1 MPERNTTMFTS
12 NASTNSASIS
22 APKFFRFN
30 ILNDTIEGSEFNFKK
45 AGNPTSAQYAELMQ
59 FKAIQPTFKFAPIAS
74 TKKVEKK
81 QTYKGL
87 DMGLMADYIRI
98 AGDEQSQAEFNHMV
112 EGKTAYPT
120 IKSWFLE
127 EFKHF
132 NVNQAKTMIAKHELI
147 ARKTAVRTAVK
158 VKMVKAEEPK
168 ASTIALASNF

>member
-1 MPERNTTMFTS
+1 MNFEKNATAMTATTITS
-12 NASTNSASIS
+12 A
-22 APKFFRFN
+22 KYFRFN
-30 ILNDTIEGSEFNFKK
+30 LFNDTIEGSESNFKK

-98 AGDEQSQAEFNHMV
+98 FGSEQAKAEFAHMV
-112 EGKTAYPT
+112 EDKTAYPT

-132 NVNQAKTMIAKHELI
+132 NVNQAKTMIAKHELT

>member
-1 MPERNTTMFTS
+1 MFTS

-30 ILNDTIEGSEFNFKK
+30 ILNDTIEGSEFNFKMS
-45 AGNPTSAQYAELMQ
+45 GNPTKPQYEALMT
-59 FKAIQPTFKFAPIAS
+59 AMEMHPNYTLAPIAS

-87 DMGLMADYIRI
+87 SMELMADYIRI
-98 AGDEQSQAEFNHMV
+98 AGTEQSKAEFKHMV

-127 EFKHF
+127 LFPKFDVKKAKKEIREKKFKD
-132 NVNQAKTMIAKHELI
+132 AKAPYKVIKVSIAAPQMANK
-147 ARKTAVRTAVK
+147 
-158 VKMVKAEEPK
+158 
-168 ASTIALASNF
+168 

>member
-1 MPERNTTMFTS
+1 MTNTTSSFV
-12 NASTNSASIS
+12 SASNT
-22 APKFFRFN
+22 AMDTTFTTYFTFN
-30 ILNDTIEGSEFNFKK
+30 HINKTIVGSEFNFKK
-45 AGNPTSAQYAELMQ
+45 AGDPTSEQYAELMQ

-81 QTYKGL
+81 QTYAGL
-87 DMGLMADYIRI
+87 TLPLMSDYIRI
-98 AGDEQSQAEFNHMV
+98 AGTEQVKAEFNHMV

-132 NVNQAKTMIAKHELI
+132 NVNQAKTMIAKHELT

-158 VKMVKAEEPK
+158 VKMVKAEETK
-168 ASTIALASNF
+168 VSTIALASNF